1 MLGVSHRALGLALL
15 GGTMLSSQT
24 AWAQDTAAPM
34 PAPVAT
40 QSDAPTTA
48 AGPAPSS
55 EAVPQ
60 DSAAAVS
67 PTDTGQIQEI
77 IVSARR
83 RNESIQTTPVA
94 VTAISPAMLA
104 NKASLNI
111 TELQGAAP
119 SVLITTQS
127 TGAATAN
134 ISIRGIAFADV
145 DKSFDP
151 AVGVNVD
158 GVYIGTSTGQLL
170 DFFDIASIEIL
181 RGPQGTLFGRNTIAG
196 VVNIRRSRPTGEWG
210 GKFEAS
216 WADYNQIALRGVVNM
231 PVIKDVLAAKF
242 FEMHQQQ
249 DGFLRNAFTG
259 KHLGKSNSENFG
271 GAFLLT
277 PTSNF
282 DALLTL
288 EQQDQTFDPYQGS
301 LTQPGDVFCT
311 FEPAG
316 ACGRNNTKDIYTIF
330 PAAGFPYEGR
340 YKARAATLEANWDL
354 GFTKLTSVSSYRH
367 SKEFQRQDFGT
378 SGIYDAT
385 RIQKYHQFSQELRAA
400 GKLFPGFDYV
410 VGAYYFESKYNLIQN
425 TNVFGAFAGTQDT
438 TGKSRSQAVF
448 ADLNWEFLPH
458 FRLSGGGRYTHDR
471 KENINP
477 LLYPGAAKVTASKF
491 TPRVTLDW
499 RPTPDYMLY
508 ASWSKGYRSG
518 GFSGRALSVQSATTP
533 YDPETV
539 QVYEVGAKTE
549 FFDRKLSVNLAAY
562 YTDYKNIQQNTTVT
576 SNTGIG
582 NETLVVNAA
591 GAKIKGLEA
600 DVTARPLANLT
611 LRASAGYTHSKFKNF
626 LVDQPVF
633 GVVRTF
639 DLSNVDLIY
648 APKLTSSFNA
658 DYKVPISDRTS
669 LNFSAGYRFITR
681 YDQQIAADPAEAIP
695 ATGVI
700 VIQNN
705 DPRLRSDKQN
715 LVDASISLV
724 FPMSENGAKGRVS
737 VFGRNLLDDRGTQ
750 TAFTVAAYP
759 TLWGFSAAREPR
771 IIGASFGFEF

>member
-1 MLGVSHRALGLALL
+1 MVGSTRRRLGIALL
-15 GGTMLSSQT
+15 GGVAALPHA
-24 AWAQDTAAPM
+24 AWAQGTT
-34 PAPVAT
+34 APVAA
-40 QSDAPTTA
+40 QPDAPLTA

-55 EAVPQ
+55 EATPQ
-60 DSAAAVS
+60 SSAAVA
-67 PTDTGQIQEI
+67 PGDNGQIQEI

-94 VTAISPAMLA
+94 VTAISPAQLE

-127 TGAATAN
+127 TGAAAAN

-196 VVNIRRSRPTGEWG
+196 VINIRRTRPTGEWG

-216 WADYNQIALRGVVNM
+216 WGDYNQIALRGVLNV
-231 PVIKDVLAAKF
+231 PIVKDVFAAKL
-242 FEMHQQQ
+242 FEFHQQTS
-249 DGFLRNAFTG
+249 GFYRDAFTG
-259 KHLGKSNSENFG
+259 HHLGRSNQENFG

-277 PTSNF
+277 PSSKF

-288 EQQDQTFDPYQGS
+288 EQQDQDFQPYQGS
-301 LTQPGDVFCT
+301 LTQPGDVFCN
-311 FEPAG
+311 FQPAG
-316 ACGRNNTKDIYTIF
+316 ACGRNNTTDVYTVF
-330 PAAGFPYEGR
+330 PAAGYPYNGR

-354 GFTKLTSVSSYRH
+354 DFTKLTSVTSYRH
-367 SKEFQRQDFGT
+367 SREYQREDFGT
-378 SGIYDAT
+378 SGLYDAARFQT
-385 RIQKYHQFSQELRAA
+385 YHQFSQELRAS
-400 GKLFPGFDYV
+400 GNLFRGFDYV
-410 VGAYYFESKYNLIQN
+410 VGGYYFESQYHLVQN

-438 TGKSRSQAVF
+438 VGKSRSEAVF

-458 FRLSGGGRYTHDR
+458 FRLSGGGRYTHDH
-471 KENINP
+471 KENSLTSP
-477 LLYPGAAKVTASKF
+477 VDAAASYGQGKF

-499 RPTPDYMLY
+499 RPTSDYMLY

-518 GFSGRALSVQSATTP
+518 GFSGRGLTVQSATTP
-533 YDPETV
+533 YQAETV
-539 QVYEVGAKTE
+539 TVYEVGAKSE
-549 FFDRKLSVNLAAY
+549 FFDRKVALNLAAY
-562 YTDYKNIQQNTTVT
+562 YTDYRNIQQSTTVT

-591 GAKIKGLEA
+591 GAKIKGVEGDL
-600 DVTARPLANLT
+600 TARPLENLT
-611 LRASAGYTHSKFKNF
+611 LRASAGYTDSHFKNF

-639 DLSNVDLIY
+639 DLSAVNLIY

-658 DYKVPISDRTS
+658 DYKIPLGERTS
-669 LNFSAGYRFITR
+669 LNLSAGYRFITR
-681 YDQQIAADPAEAIP
+681 YDQQIAADPATPIP
-695 ATGVI
+695 AAGTI
-700 VIQNN
+700 VVARN
-705 DPRLRSDKQN
+705 DPRLRSDRQN
-715 LVDASISLV
+715 LVDASVSLV
-724 FPMSENGAKGRVS
+724 FPMGQGKAKGRVS
-737 VFGRNLLDDRGTQ
+737 VFGRNLLDDRGTA